1 MTKALDWEN
10 RIGRRVRLRDL
21 HILFAVAQH
30 GSMAKAGAHLGMTQ
44 SSVSQAIA
52 ALEHALDARLLD
64 RTKRGVEPTI
74 YGNALLKR
82 ARIAFDELRQGVKE
96 IEFLS
101 EHAAGEVRIGCPEAI
116 AAGILPPIIEHMSQR
131 YPRVNLQ
138 VLNWTNV
145 GMDFTVLYERTV
157 DLVLSQLPKPLE
169 DSPAED
175 LKSEV
180 LFYDQICLATGL
192 RSPWAR
198 RRKIDL
204 ADLVDARWMMAPS
217 EALGASAVKDA
228 FRARGL
234 EPPQVS
240 VATYSIHLRNFLSMS
255 GRFIAAVPASVLRLN
270 AELFFLKRLPIEL
283 PMPPWPVAIVMLKNR
298 TLSPVVERFIECAR
312 EVAKSIAPGPKTKA
326 SRHRLTPS

>member
-1 MTKALDWEN
+1 MAKALDWEN

-21 HILFAVAQH
+21 HILFAVVQH
-30 GSMAKAGAHLGMTQ
+30 GSMAKAGVHLGMTQ
-44 SSVSQAIA
+44 SAVSQAIG

-64 RTKRGVEPTI
+64 RTTRGVEPTI

-82 ARIAFDELRQGVKE
+82 GRIAFDELRQGVKE

-116 AAGILPPIIEHMSQR
+116 AAGILPPIIERISQR

-138 VLNWTNV
+138 VLSWPEK
-145 GMDFTVLYERTV
+145 DFTVLHERTV
-157 DLVLSQLPKPLE
+157 DLVFSQLPKPLE
-169 DSPAED
+169 DTLADD
-175 LKSEV
+175 LKFEV
-180 LFYDQICLATGL
+180 LCYDQICLAAGL

-204 ADLVDARWMMAPS
+204 ADLVDAPWIMAPS
-217 EALGASAVKDA
+217 EARGTSAVMEA

-234 EPPQVS
+234 APPQIS
-240 VATYSIHLRNFLSMS
+240 VATYSVHLRNFLSMS
-255 GRFIAAVPASVLRLN
+255 GLFIAAVPASVLRLN
-270 AELFFLKRLPIEL
+270 AEFFFLKRLPIEL
-283 PMPPWPVAIVMLKNR
+283 PMPPWPIMTVMLKNR

-312 EVAKSIAPGPKTKA
+312 EVAKATAAGPRTKA
-326 SRHRLTPS
+326 SSHRGIPC